1 MKNFILPGKTVIQI
15 VVAVTVVGALINHDY
30 KLPGLIVSLI
40 AVGFYLVLNLRMTVA
55 RLIHFRHTDRIGR
68 VRLFTGIG
76 ILYIFI
82 SALVTGSVYY
92 FLLLLM
98 LGIDYL
104 IFDKKEKQ

>member
-30 KLPGLIVSLI
+30 KLAGLIVSLI
-40 AVGFYLVLNLRMTVA
+40 AVGFYLALNLRMIVSY
-55 RLIHFRHTDRIGR
+55 LIHFRRIDRISR
-68 VRLFTGIG
+68 IRLCTGVG

-82 SALVTGSVYY
+82 SALITDSVYY

-104 IFDKKEKQ
+104 IFDKKEKR